1 MDANFFELIIFF
13 ALIFFIAINF
23 KLTLSYRQQRKVML
37 LNLEEERQ
45 NTIEYHLK
53 KGRYELAKMWSE

>member
-13 ALIFFIAINF
+13 ALISFIAINF
-23 KLTLSYRQQRKVML
+23 NIILTCHKQRKLML
-37 LNLEEERQ
+37 FDLEAERQ

-53 KGRYELAKMWSE
+53 KGDYALAKMWSE

>member
-37 LNLEEERQ
+37 LDLEAERQ

-53 KGRYELAKMWSE
+53 KGDYALAKMWSE